1 MKGAVY
7 HLKGIPSNHWVH
19 DPVAG
24 GGRVIGEG
32 CHFIDLLR
40 FLCGHPIVAV
50 QATMF
55 GRDSAV
61 EIRDDKMSMTL
72 SFADGSF
79 GTVHYLANG
88 HRSISKERLEV
99 FCAGRVIQ
107 LDNFRRMTAV
117 GWKKF
122 RNMNLWQQDKGH
134 VAEVKAF
141 LEAIEKGGTSPIS
154 IEELAEVTQVSFD
167 VMRAAETQEVV
178 RCSPCNFDLFAQEI
192 EPFAKTA

>member
-1 MKGAVY
+1 
-7 HLKGIPSNHWVH
+7 
-19 DPVAG
+19 
-24 GGRVIGEG
+24 
-32 CHFIDLLR
+32 
-40 FLCGHPIVAV
+40 
-50 QATMF
+50 
-55 GRDSAV
+55 
-61 EIRDDKMSMTL
+61 
-72 SFADGSF
+72 
-79 GTVHYLANG
+79 
-88 HRSISKERLEV
+88 
-99 FCAGRVIQ
+99 
-107 LDNFRRMTAV
+107 MTAV